1 MSELLFFR
9 YCSDISPD
17 NRLIARLFIK
27 TVNHSGEERRLR
39 SIRNTVRVRHISS
52 PIIINFPHIVNGYK
66 ELQGV
71 YNDGLQKNKQI
82 DIITAYNLTF
92 KLEESLKRSYYI
104 KHEYTQELDGSYV
117 HYFALMGCDEI
128 KQMGGERNRV

>member
-1 MSELLFFR
+1 MVELKNIQEKR
-9 YCSDISPD
+9 MMKIIEIY
-17 NRLIARLFIK
+17 
-27 TVNHSGEERRLR
+27 TQESGEKGWVL
-39 SIRNTVRVRHISS
+39 ST
-52 PIIINFPHIVNGYK
+52 K
-66 ELQGV
+66 ELQGA

-92 KLEESLKRSYYI
+92 ELEEFLKRSYYI

-128 KQMGGERNRV
+128 KQMEGERDRV